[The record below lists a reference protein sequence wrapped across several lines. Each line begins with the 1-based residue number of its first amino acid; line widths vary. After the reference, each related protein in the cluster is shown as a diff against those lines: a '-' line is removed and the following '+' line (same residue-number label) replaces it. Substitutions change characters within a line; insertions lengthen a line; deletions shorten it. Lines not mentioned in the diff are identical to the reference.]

1 MPVRKTEASMHEY
14 LTLLSEGGTLSEQ
27 QAADAMRLLM
37 TGQSEPEE
45 IAAFL
50 LGLRSR
56 GETIDELTGFTRTMR
71 EFAIRVDPG
80 DADAIDLCGTGGD
93 GISTFN
99 ISTTCA
105 FVVAGAGV
113 TVAKHGNRSVS
124 SNCGSSDVLTL
135 LGVETRLNKE
145 GVEQCFREAGMAFIF
160 APLFHPALGHVMPV
174 RRKLG
179 VRTFFN
185 ILGPICN
192 PAFVDR
198 QLIGCFDKDVARM
211 MATILSRLDARAVRV
226 VHSRD
231 GMDEVSLSD
240 ITDTYRFF
248 RPLDESVKHEEIQP
262 EDLGFDRAPL
272 ETLRSGTPEENR
284 DILLN
289 ILDGSAGPQRDIVL
303 MNSALALEI
312 SGKFSSLQECLAAAR
327 ESIDSGAARAT
338 LDKLKQVSHEAPRLT

>member
-1 MPVRKTEASMHEY
+1 MREFLSV
-14 LTLLSEGGTLSEQ
+14 LSEGGTLSEQ

-45 IAAFL
+45 IGAFL

-56 GETIDELTGFTRTMR
+56 GETLDELTGFTRTMR

-80 DADAIDLCGTGGD
+80 DPEAIDLCGTGGD

-124 SNCGSSDVLTL
+124 SSCGSSDVLSL
-135 LGVETRLNKE
+135 LGVETRLSKD

-192 PAFVDR
+192 PAFVKR
-198 QLIGCFDKDVARM
+198 QLIGCFDRDVAKM
-211 MATILSRLDARAVRV
+211 MATILSRLDARSVRV

-231 GMDEVSLSD
+231 GMDELSISD
-240 ITDTYRFF
+240 VTDTYKFDRQV
-248 RPLDESVKHEEIQP
+248 DSEVVHETVEP
-262 EDLGFDRAPL
+262 EDLGLTRAPI
-272 ETLRSGTPEENR
+272 ETLKSGTPEQNK
-284 DILLN
+284 DILLE
-289 ILDGSAGPQRDIVL
+289 ILDGAAGPQRDVVILNAAFAIEV
-303 MNSALALEI
+303 A
-312 SGKFSSLQECLAAAR
+312 GKYDSREECLAAAE
-327 ESIDSGAARAT
+327 ESIDSGAARNV
-338 LDKLKQVSHEAPRLT
+338 LKELVDVSNRAPRIQ

>member
-1 MPVRKTEASMHEY
+1 MRDF
-14 LTLLSEGGTLSEQ
+14 LSVLAEGGTLNET

-45 IAAFL
+45 IGAFL

-56 GETIDELTGFTRTMR
+56 GETLEELIGFTRTMR

-80 DADAIDLCGTGGD
+80 DPDAIDLCGTGGD

-124 SNCGSSDVLTL
+124 SSCGSSDVLTM
-135 LGVETRLNKE
+135 LGVETRLNKD

-192 PAFVDR
+192 PAFVKR
-198 QLIGCFDKDVARM
+198 QLIGCFDREVAKM
-211 MATILSRLDARAVRV
+211 MATILSRLDAQHVRV

-231 GMDEVSLSD
+231 GMDELSISD
-240 ITDTYRFF
+240 ATDTYKFDRTT
-248 RPLDESVKHEEIQP
+248 DDDVVHEILQP
-262 EDLGFDRAPL
+262 EDLDINRAPIENL
-272 ETLRSGTPEENR
+272 KSGTPGENK
-284 DILLN
+284 DILLQ
-289 ILDGSAGPQRDIVL
+289 ILDGEKGPRRDIVV
-303 MNSALALEI
+303 MNAAMAIEVA
-312 SGKFSSLQECLAAAR
+312 GKHGSRDDCLRAAE
-327 ESIDSGAARAT
+327 ESIDSGAARRA
-338 LDKLKQVSHEAPRLT
+338 LKKLIEVSNNAPQID